1 MVEVDANGTEFT
13 ATVNGKTFKVG
24 VKEGADAA
32 AAKPAAAAAGN
43 GEATTVAAPMP
54 GTVNKILVKAGDSV
68 SADDTVVILEAMK
81 METEIKAGKD
91 GVVASVD
98 AAQGAVV
105 AAGDALVSIK

>member
-1 MVEVDANGTEFT
+1 MEVDASGNEFT

-24 VKEGADAA
+24 VKEGADAAA

-68 SADDTVVILEAMK
+68 SAERLKES
-81 METEIKAGKD
+81 E
-91 GVVASVD
+91 
-98 AAQGAVV
+98 
-105 AAGDALVSIK
+105 L

>member
-1 MVEVDANGTEFT
+1 
-13 ATVNGKTFKVG
+13 
-24 VKEGADAA
+24 
-32 AAKPAAAAAGN
+32 
-43 GEATTVAAPMP
+43 MP

-105 AAGDALVSIK
+105 AAGDALISIK